1 MKRYIKVTFLIVFCT
16 LLCCGCQGDITRAI
30 RHEGFNVGDEF
41 VCENF
46 YPKDKKDTSYDKIK
60 YLTGNQVI
68 DENGKIYEISLSQK
82 YANDS
87 NCKAADT
94 NIEVMAIFDN
104 KIVKSSDGK
113 LYNLNASNNVAAY
126 SEVLN
131 TDNYYELY
139 NLLLGSDDTLKV
151 ITANSNTGLYYVLKN
166 DGNVYEITVSKADRG
181 QPLAIVSTTLV
192 YNKNKFGS
200 DIIDFNYAGDS
211 GATYVKTD
219 NTAYKMYV
227 DNKADCTK
235 YADVNCK
242 YKMKEFET
250 YAKYK
255 DYIIAY
261 NGNTIIT
268 SYKRV
273 FSVT

>member
-46 YPKDKKDTSYDKIK
+46 YPKDKEDTSYDKIK

-139 NLLLGSDDTLKV
+139 KKNQTALDEESKTYKSKKEKLKYVYHSLFQFKNMLLNKEKELALREEQ
-151 ITANSNTGLYYVLKN
+151 LRQ
-166 DGNVYEITVSKADRG
+166 YE
-181 QPLAIVSTTLV
+181 
-192 YNKNKFGS
+192 
-200 DIIDFNYAGDS
+200 
-211 GATYVKTD
+211 
-219 NTAYKMYV
+219 MH
-227 DNKADCTK
+227 
-235 YADVNCK
+235 
-242 YKMKEFET
+242 
-250 YAKYK
+250 
-255 DYIIAY
+255 
-261 NGNTIIT
+261 
-268 SYKRV
+268 
-273 FSVT
+273 